1 MARLSAPLQKTPLM
15 RLQSAVIMNRKMAAD
30 TKLLGS
36 DQVQVTQDKGTAV
49 LPLLIDEGV
58 PAGCA
63 YVPSGVDAV
72 KDLSSAF
79 GKIKL
84 EKVS

>member
-1 MARLSAPLQKTPLM
+1 MARQSAPLQKTPLM
-15 RLQSAVIMNRKMAAD
+15 RLQSAVIMNHQMAAD

-49 LPLLIDEGV
+49 LPLHIDEGV
-58 PAGCA
+58 PAGCVW
-63 YVPSGVDAV
+63 VPSGVDAV
-72 KDLSSAF
+72 RDLSAAY